1 MGHLRTVIIAFS
13 LLLYTLATCQAARAA
28 TGTIKEIKTGTAAS
42 PRVEIVTDQPPTEMT
57 CYTMPQLRRAVVD
70 LYGIEPGQ
78 AVPAVPPDTSLIRRI
93 TVQRKTINE
102 RVLSRVIIE
111 LAKDADVSIIIELAK
126 DADVS
131 ITPQTLDRNRIFVAL
146 KPAPAATTPSAPKT
160 DSKAPAA
167 KPAQIPQPAP
177 AAKAAAKTPLQPVVP
192 DLGPA
197 PIISAVKAGRDGVEI
212 VAQTSIERFTTF
224 TLTDPGRLVIDIA
237 KGGTTMPSSE
247 VALNRFGVQK
257 LRIGRYPD
265 KLRLV
270 FDAGTKE
277 FPSHSLQKT
286 GTGLR
291 VIMTKGAT
299 GTRK

>member
-13 LLLYTLATCQAARAA
+13 LLLYTLTTGQAALAA

-42 PRVEIVTDQPPTEMT
+42 PRVEIVTDQPPTEIT

-78 AVPAVPPDTSLIRRI
+78 AAPATPSDTSLIRRI

-111 LAKDADVSIIIELAK
+111 LAKDADVSI
-126 DADVS
+126 
-131 ITPQTLDRNRIFVAL
+131 TPQTLDRNRIFVAL
-146 KPAPAATTPSAPKT
+146 KPVQVATTPPSAPKT

-167 KPAQIPQPAP
+167 KPAQMPQPAP
-177 AAKAAAKTPLQPVVP
+177 TAKAQTKPPLQPVVP
-192 DLGPA
+192 DLGPS
-197 PIISAVKAGRDGVEI
+197 PIVSAVKAGRDGI
-212 VAQTSIERFTTF
+212 DILAQTSIERFTTF
-224 TLTDPGRLVIDIA
+224 TLTNPGRLVIDIA
-237 KGGTTMPSSE
+237 KGATTMPASE
-247 VALNRFGVQK
+247 VTLNRFGVQK
-257 LRIGRYPD
+257 LRIGKHPD

-270 FDAGTKE
+270 LDTSTKE
-277 FPSHSLQKT
+277 FPSHSIQKT
-286 GTGLR
+286 GTGMKI
-291 VIMTKGAT
+291 IMTKPAA